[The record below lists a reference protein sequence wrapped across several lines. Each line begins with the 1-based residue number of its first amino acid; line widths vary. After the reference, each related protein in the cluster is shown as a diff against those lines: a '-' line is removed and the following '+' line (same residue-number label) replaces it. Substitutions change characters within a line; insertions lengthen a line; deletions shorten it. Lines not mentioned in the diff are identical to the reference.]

1 MRPHYDPDRGRYES
15 EHWERAGMWAKRR
28 FCSRLCQNTYQSRF
42 RVYPQNQ
49 KRNAEIRRLGRL
61 GFPIDRIAARLGVT
75 RGVVVGVISRAIHQA
90 TRDAAIARRKAMRE
104 AGKRKRRGAGQ
115 APSIGTQRDVGH

>member
-28 FCSRLCQNTYQSRF
+28 FCSRF

-104 AGKRKRRGAGQ
+104 AGKRKRRGVGQ